1 VRPDWRAAGQILALV
16 IALGV
21 AAWVGYMMIG
31 TSGELRGFARKDLT
45 IYVTGAV
52 MWYLPSFGIAA
63 GGWRAVG
70 LV

>member
-1 VRPDWRAAGQILALV
+1 MLQGPGALS
-16 IALGV
+16 AL
-21 AAWVGYMMIG
+21 
-31 TSGELRGFARKDLT
+31 ARKDIT

-63 GGWRAVG
+63 GGWRVVG